1 MLTLCGLCAL
11 LGVSRMSEE
20 TALLFYK
27 GLGGF
32 FCLAFVVVCF
42 AFHLK

>member
-27 GLGGF
+27 GLGGVF
-32 FCLAFVVVCF
+32 FVL
-42 AFHLK
+42 LL